1 MPSQTRYYTLGIIHL
16 AKLGIIRLAKLG
28 IIRLAKQD
36 GYIRANTSY
45 KPLNNNSSEDWKRP
59 AVTLEMNSY

>member
-1 MPSQTRYYTLGIIHL
+1 MPSQTRYYTLGIIYP